1 MTTTRTTTAAP
12 PPPGRRGL
20 LRGLTGLAAAALGGA
35 GLAACARTAPVQD
48 VEGRQFVGAGSLAT
62 RANQIRRA
70 GAGRGWQMEEVRPGL
85 IRGTLHLRDHVAVVD
100 IPFDTQRFSIRYA
113 DSRNLNYDGRLIHQ
127 NYNSWVQN
135 LANDIVA
142 QPPV

>member
-1 MTTTRTTTAAP
+1 MTAPTP
-12 PPPGRRGL
+12 PPTPPRRRDL
-20 LRGLTGLAAAALGGA
+20 LRAVPTVAAAVAGGA
-35 GLAACARTAPVQD
+35 GIAGCARTAPVQN
-48 VEGRQFVGAGSLAT
+48 VGGREFVGPGSLAV
-62 RANQIRRA
+62 RANQIKRA
-70 GAGRGWQMEEVRPGL
+70 GAGRGWQMEDVRPGL
-85 IRGTLHLRDHVAVVD
+85 IRGTLHLRGHVAVVD

-113 DSRNLNYDGRLIHQ
+113 DSRNLNYDGAVIHS

>member
-1 MTTTRTTTAAP
+1 MT
-12 PPPGRRGL
+12 GRRPL
-20 LRGLTGLAAAALGGA
+20 LRTMAGLGGGA
-35 GLAACARTAPVQD
+35 VGLAACART
-48 VEGRQFVGAGSLAT
+48 LAQ

-70 GAGRGWQMEEVRPGL
+70 GAGRGWQMQEIRPGL
-85 IRGTLHLRDHVAVVD
+85 IRGTLVLRDHLAVVD
-100 IPFDTQRFSIRYA
+100 IPYDAQRFSIRYA
-113 DSRNLNYDGRLIHQ
+113 DSRNLLYDGASIHR